1 MPDPNGF
8 VALRAY
14 WMENSMK
21 VVLIV
26 DVARVLMAIAI
37 LVELLR

>member
-1 MPDPNGF
+1 M
-8 VALRAY
+8 VKT
-14 WMENSMK
+14 MK

-37 LVELLR
+37 LVELLK